1 MPKVTVKGPDNTESV
16 VHLKPAQAVVLGRDP
31 DPATVPRGPGCPA
44 GPFEPVTLAA
54 PSVSANHVLIWADDG
69 GVRLRDLGSKNGTWL
84 EVPSDR
90 PLCLD
95 ERDLVLRL
103 AQGDDES
110 SIHNEPLS
118 PAWSGPADFAR
129 SVGEALERWLE
140 DFGVEAHVSVGSGRA
155 GTEAPPT
162 RIPLSSGE
170 ALDITPLSTAHA
182 NWSRLLERVWRWV
195 SKQNAVFDAEQAARN
210 EGIILA
216 SRPMRRAHR
225 EVIDAAKGGART
237 LLITGPSGSGKEVLA
252 EVFHRS
258 SSCSGPFVAVNCSMF
273 SKDLLRTELFG
284 AMPGAFTDGKH
295 RILGAVERAQGGTLF
310 LDEIGEM
317 SLDVQPMLLRFLD
330 RREFQSLGQYGRTQL
345 ADVNVVTATNRDLR
359 EAVRAGA
366 FRADL
371 WYRIS
376 IHVVDVPPLRTR
388 WEDVTAFLE
397 SKKLEG
403 GRLTL
408 REALTPDALEV
419 LRAHEW
425 QGNFRELSNFVERV
439 VKLPSS
445 ASLDAEAC
453 REALARGALTVPKTG
468 PHPVV
473 PAVTDADW
481 SGLAARAVQAFIE
494 DRGEPPSTWDD
505 QKDWNEK
512 YLKPLIFFHLSGA
525 GQMPAPMDESSLASL
540 ATRVATRM
548 QADRGTAA
556 KQLARY
562 FERFR
567 SA

>member
-16 VHLKPAQAVVLGRDP
+16 IHLKPAQVVVLGRDP
-31 DPATVPRGPGCPA
+31 DPATVPPVPEHSA
-44 GPFEPVTLAA
+44 ESIEPVTLAA
-54 PSVSANHVLIWADDG
+54 ASVSANHVLIWAEQD

-90 PLCLD
+90 SLSLD
-95 ERDLVLRL
+95 ERDVVLRL
-103 AQGDDES
+103 AQGGEDS
-110 SIHNEPLS
+110 SIHDEPLS
-118 PAWSGPADFAR
+118 PAWSGPGDFAR
-129 SVGEALERWLE
+129 SVGEVLTRWLANL
-140 DFGVEAHVSVGSGRA
+140 GVEAHVGVVSRRA
-155 GTEAPPT
+155 GTEVPPT

-195 SKQNAVFDAEQAARN
+195 SKQNAVFDSEQEARN

-216 SRPMRRAHR
+216 SRPIRRAHR
-225 EVIDAAKGGART
+225 EVIDAAKSGART

-252 EVFHRS
+252 EVFHRNS
-258 SSCSGPFVAVNCSMF
+258 GRTGPFIAVNCSMF

-284 AMPGAFTDGKH
+284 AQAGSFTDGKH
-295 RILGAVERAQGGTLF
+295 RILGAVERAEGGTLF
-310 LDEIGEM
+310 LDEVGEM

-359 EAVRAGA
+359 EAVRGGT

-371 WYRIS
+371 WYRLS
-376 IHVVDVPPLRTR
+376 IHVVDVPALRTR
-388 WEDVTAFLE
+388 WEDIMAFLE
-397 SKKLEG
+397 SRKLPG
-403 GRLTL
+403 GHLTL

-425 QGNFRELSNFVERV
+425 QGNFRELANFVERV
-439 VKLPSS
+439 VKSSLS
-445 ASLDAEAC
+445 ASLDAAAC
-453 REALARGALTVPKTG
+453 RETLARGALTVPNTG
-468 PHPVV
+468 PHPIL
-473 PAVTDADW
+473 PAATDADW
-481 SGLAARAVQAFIE
+481 SGLAGRAFQAFME
-494 DRGEPPSTWDD
+494 DRGQPPLTWDD

-525 GQMPAPMDESSLASL
+525 AQMPAPVDESTLASL

-567 SA
+567 SG

>member
-1 MPKVTVKGPDNTESV
+1 VSV
-16 VHLKPAQAVVLGRDP
+16 VGGR
-31 DPATVPRGPGCPA
+31 
-44 GPFEPVTLAA
+44 
-54 PSVSANHVLIWADDG
+54 S
-69 GVRLRDLGSKNGTWL
+69 GSDT
-84 EVPSDR
+84 
-90 PLCLD
+90 
-95 ERDLVLRL
+95 
-103 AQGDDES
+103 
-110 SIHNEPLS
+110 
-118 PAWSGPADFAR
+118 
-129 SVGEALERWLE
+129 
-140 DFGVEAHVSVGSGRA
+140 
-155 GTEAPPT
+155 PPT

-170 ALDITPLSTAHA
+170 ALDVTPLSTAHA

-195 SKQNAVFDAEQAARN
+195 SKQNALFDAEQEARN

-216 SRPMRRAHR
+216 SRPMRRVHR

-252 EVFHRS
+252 DVFHRS
-258 SSCSGPFVAVNCSMF
+258 SGRIGPFVAVNCSMF

-284 AMPGAFTDGKH
+284 SMPGAFTDGKH
-295 RILGAVERAQGGTLF
+295 RIFGAVERAQGGTLF
-310 LDEIGEM
+310 LDEVGEM
-317 SLDVQPMLLRFLD
+317 NLDVQPMLLRFLD
-330 RREFQSLGQYGRTQL
+330 RREFQSLGQYGKNQM

-359 EAVRAGA
+359 EAARAGA

-371 WYRIS
+371 WYRLS

-388 WEDVTAFLE
+388 WEDIVAYLE
-397 SKKLEG
+397 SKKVDG
-403 GRLTL
+403 GRPTL
-408 REALTPDALEV
+408 REAFTPEALEV

-439 VKLPSS
+439 VKLPRSG
-445 ASLDAEAC
+445 ALDAEDC
-453 REALARGALTVPKTG
+453 REALARGALTLPSTG

-473 PAVTDADW
+473 PAVSDADW

-494 DRGEPPSTWDD
+494 DRGQPPRTWDD

-525 GQMPAPMDESSLASL
+525 GHVPAPVDESTLATL

-548 QADRGTAA
+548 QADRGTAV

-567 SA
+567 VA